1 MNEHDE
7 VLLDTLRHTLDRQ
20 AQALHPEQA
29 QKLRLMRR
37 ELLEQHTL
45 SWRAR
50 AFSWAG
56 GALAVT
62 CMALL
67 LVSGSPQVATR
78 GGAVARQQA
87 AQVDPQMLD
96 DMGLLMSIGEDHDES

>member
-29 QKLRLMRR
+29 QRLRSMRR
-37 ELLEQHTL
+37 ELLEQHAL

-50 AFSWAG
+50 TFSWVG
-56 GALAVT
+56 GTLAVT
-62 CMALL
+62 CMVLL
-67 LVSGSPQVATR
+67 LVSGSPQVPKR
-78 GGAVARQQA
+78 GGAIAQQEA
-87 AQVDPQMLD
+87 AHVDPQMLD